1 MMGRVGIIN
10 LGSEQYSV
18 YIVANILRLC
28 PKIPVPCL
36 ERNGFTWLVSG
47 LVPIIT
53 GLRTK

>member
-1 MMGRVGIIN
+1 MGRVGIIN